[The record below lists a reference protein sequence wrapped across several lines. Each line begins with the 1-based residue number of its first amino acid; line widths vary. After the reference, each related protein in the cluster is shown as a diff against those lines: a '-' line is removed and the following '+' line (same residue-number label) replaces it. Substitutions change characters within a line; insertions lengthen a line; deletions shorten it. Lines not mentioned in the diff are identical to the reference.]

1 MERAKAQGPEAVPD
15 IEPASALA
23 FVAIRHWL
31 NLSSLRRRNRAE
43 FAPNAR
49 HVDDGTSV
57 SPWAWLLTAATAEV
71 AWSQSIKPTD
81 GFTRIL
87 PTLLCFVLGVSAVY
101 PLTRA
106 MQGIPVGTAYTVFT
120 GIGATGAVVLGVMLY
135 GDPITVLRLT
145 GITLVVTGVIALR
158 ASGG

>member
-1 MERAKAQGPEAVPD
+1 
-15 IEPASALA
+15 
-23 FVAIRHWL
+23 
-31 NLSSLRRRNRAE
+31 
-43 FAPNAR
+43 
-49 HVDDGTSV
+49 V
-57 SPWAWLLTAATAEV
+57 SPWAWLLTASAAEV

-81 GFTRIL
+81 GFTRL
-87 PTLLCFVLGVSAVY
+87 MPTLVCFVLGVLAVY

-120 GIGATGAVVLGVMLY
+120 GIGATGAVLLGIVWY
-135 GDPITVLRLT
+135 GDPVTMLRLS

>member
-1 MERAKAQGPEAVPD
+1 M
-15 IEPASALA
+15 
-23 FVAIRHWL
+23 
-31 NLSSLRRRNRAE
+31 SS
-43 FAPNAR
+43 
-49 HVDDGTSV
+49 
-57 SPWAWLLTAATAEV
+57 WAWLLSAAAAEV

-81 GFTRIL
+81 GFTRVL
-87 PTLLCFVLGVSAVY
+87 PTLVCFVLGVAAVY

-120 GIGATGAVVLGVMLY
+120 GIGATGAVVLGIVLY
-135 GDPITVLRLT
+135 GDPVTVLRLT

>member
-1 MERAKAQGPEAVPD
+1 M
-15 IEPASALA
+15 
-23 FVAIRHWL
+23 
-31 NLSSLRRRNRAE
+31 N
-43 FAPNAR
+43 
-49 HVDDGTSV
+49 
-57 SPWAWLLTAATAEV
+57 PWAWLLTAAAAEV

-81 GFTRIL
+81 GFTRVL
-87 PTLLCFVLGVSAVY
+87 PTLVCFVLGVAAVY

-120 GIGATGAVVLGVMLY
+120 RIGAAGAVVLGIVLY
-135 GDPITVLRLT
+135 GDPVTALRLT

>member
-1 MERAKAQGPEAVPD
+1 M
-15 IEPASALA
+15 
-23 FVAIRHWL
+23 
-31 NLSSLRRRNRAE
+31 N
-43 FAPNAR
+43 
-49 HVDDGTSV
+49 
-57 SPWAWLLTAATAEV
+57 PWAWLLTAAAAEV

-81 GFTRIL
+81 GFTRVL
-87 PTLLCFVLGVSAVY
+87 PTLVCFVLGVAAVY

-120 GIGATGAVVLGVMLY
+120 GIGAAGAVLLGIVLY
-135 GDPITVLRLT
+135 GDPVTALRLT

>member
-1 MERAKAQGPEAVPD
+1 
-15 IEPASALA
+15 
-23 FVAIRHWL
+23 
-31 NLSSLRRRNRAE
+31 
-43 FAPNAR
+43 
-49 HVDDGTSV
+49 V
-57 SPWAWLLTAATAEV
+57 SPWAWLLSAAAAEV

-81 GFTRIL
+81 GFTRVL
-87 PTLLCFVLGVSAVY
+87 PTLVCFVLGVAAVY

-120 GIGATGAVVLGVMLY
+120 GIGATGAVVLGIVLY
-135 GDPITVLRLT
+135 GDPVTVLRLT

>member
-1 MERAKAQGPEAVPD
+1 MQNSPSNCA
-15 IEPASALA
+15 
-23 FVAIRHWL
+23 
-31 NLSSLRRRNRAE
+31 
-43 FAPNAR
+43 
-49 HVDDGTSV
+49 TS
-57 SPWAWLLTAATAEV
+57 
-71 AWSQSIKPTD
+71 
-81 GFTRIL
+81 R
-87 PTLLCFVLGVSAVY
+87 VY

>member
-1 MERAKAQGPEAVPD
+1 M
-15 IEPASALA
+15 
-23 FVAIRHWL
+23 
-31 NLSSLRRRNRAE
+31 
-43 FAPNAR
+43 
-49 HVDDGTSV
+49 
-57 SPWAWLLTAATAEV
+57 SPWAWLLTAAAAEV
-71 AWSQSIKPTD
+71 AWSQSIKPTE

-87 PTLLCFVLGVSAVY
+87 PTLLCFVLGVAAVY